1 MKVESPDYQVHYQEA
16 DRTVYFKGS
25 LRLNAAP
32 EYAPISDLL
41 DRAMALQAAAD
52 GVRWDVREL
61 IFLNSSGINMLYQ
74 FVVKVRKAGNVPMAV
89 IGANAVPWQQKSLGN
104 MTRFMPTLK
113 LELR

>member
-1 MKVESPDYQVHYQEA
+1 MKVESPDYQIRYDEA
-16 DRTVYFKGS
+16 ANVVYFKGS

-41 DRAMALQAAAD
+41 DRVLQANAA
-52 GVRWDVREL
+52 GEVNWNVTEL

-74 FVVKVRKAGNVPMAV
+74 FVVKVRKAGNVKMTV
-89 IGANAVPWQQKSLGN
+89 VGANAVPWQQKSLGN
-104 MTRFMPTLK
+104 MTRFMPSLK